1 MNFIAFFKKKAGEI
15 FILQSKSGE
24 IIKKSMYGRKIT
36 SIKVSP
42 DNKSFVAGDNN
53 YKILLWSLS
62 NYEVKLITQR
72 E

>member
-1 MNFIAFFKKKAGEI
+1 ME
-15 FILQSKSGE
+15 E
-24 IIKKSMYGRKIT
+24 KIT

-72 E
+72 A